1 MYKDSQQVSSSLVR
15 SGPASDSDLHTLSI
29 GGLTEAD
36 YGNYSCVARNSLGT
50 SSDSILITGELS
62 LSDQT
67 YHYLSS
73 CPRQSRPAIHHQPQ
87 CRVLHKHL
95 QAHLDSLDPSLRQ
108 DPQPEHPIQENQEG
122 LSHFDMCCDEMPY
135 SAICVL

>member
-50 SSDSILITGELS
+50 SSDSILITGEHS

-95 QAHLDSLDPSLRQ
+95 QAHLDSLDPGLGQ
-108 DPQPEHPIQENQEG
+108 DPQSEHPLSEDQEG
-122 LSHFDMCCDEMPY
+122 ESDII
-135 SAICVL
+135 SW